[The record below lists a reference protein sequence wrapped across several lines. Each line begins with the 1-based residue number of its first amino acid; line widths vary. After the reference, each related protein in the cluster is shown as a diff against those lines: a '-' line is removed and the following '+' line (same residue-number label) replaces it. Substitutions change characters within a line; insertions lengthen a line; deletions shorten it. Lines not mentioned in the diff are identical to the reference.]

1 MSSSTRAINISLFSG
16 KPLPSPILEIAFC
29 MRRAQAAQTGLQLLL
44 NPSLRPAI
52 EPRAR
57 MVALP
62 VGPARVPH
70 GTLQYSIAIS
80 ITYADQYLA

>member
-16 KPLPSPILEIAFC
+16 KPLPSPIPEIAY
-29 MRRAQAAQTGLQLLL
+29 AAGASSTNGSAIASE
-44 NPSLRPAI
+44 PRLRPAI